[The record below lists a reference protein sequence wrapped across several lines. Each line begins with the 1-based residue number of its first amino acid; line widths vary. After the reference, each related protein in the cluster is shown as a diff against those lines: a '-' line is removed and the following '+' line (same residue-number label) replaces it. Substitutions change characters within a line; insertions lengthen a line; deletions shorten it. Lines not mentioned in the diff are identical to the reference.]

1 MSDLIDVAAVRD
13 QFPALAK
20 TQAGKPVVFLDNPG
34 GTQVHQAVVQ
44 AVSEHLIERNANHGG
59 AFITSRESDAV
70 VEEARRAT
78 ADLVNAASPEEMV
91 FGPNM
96 TTLTMGLSRALGRD
110 IGPGDE
116 IVVSRLDH
124 DANISPWLLIAQ
136 DKGAEVRWVDFD
148 TQDCTLHLADF
159 EAAINQKTKIVAVG
173 YASNAT
179 GTINDVAAITSLARA
194 AGALTFIDAV
204 AYAPHGPIDVQAI
217 GCDFLAFSAYKIFGP
232 HVGVLYGRRELL
244 ERLIPYKVRPAS
256 NQTPDKFETGTQN
269 FEGIAGTLA
278 TIDYLAGLGQKYGA
292 DTASNFPGLSGRRL
306 LLKCALSAIQTY
318 ERGISAAILEALA
331 DLDGLKVHGL
341 TDPARLAE
349 RAPTISFTWPNRHPR
364 DIAAALGEEGVF
376 VWDGNYYAL
385 AVTEGLGL
393 EGKGGMVRVGA
404 VHYNTLAEVERLKEA
419 LGRLV

>member
-278 TIDYLAGLGQKYGA
+278 VVDYLADLGRKYGA
-292 DTASNFPGLSGRRL
+292 QMAANFPGVSGRRL
-306 LLKCALSAIQTY
+306 DLKCAMSAIKIH
-318 ERGISAAILEALA
+318 EISISAAILEALA
-331 DLDGLKVHGL
+331 GLDGLKVHGI

-349 RAPTISFTWPNRHPR
+349 RAPTISFTWPDRHPR

-404 VHYNTLAEVERLKEA
+404 VHYNTLDEVERFKEA